1 MDAPKSKNYS
11 TIKPS
16 NGDDGEYQPSITEPS
31 FKEKNGGKA
40 TVALNYSSN
49 ILLVYRLDE
58 MRRMETVNFTLAMA
72 CLVYW

>member
-16 NGDDGEYQPSITEPS
+16 NGDDGEYQPPIIEPS

-49 ILLVYRLDE
+49 ILLVYRLNE

>member
-1 MDAPKSKNYS
+1 MVDAPKNYC
-11 TIKPS
+11 TIQPS
-16 NGDDGEYQPSITEPS
+16 NCDDEYQPPITEP
-31 FKEKNGGKA
+31 FKKEKNGGKA

-49 ILLVYRLDE
+49 ILLVYRLNE